1 LQRSTR
7 RSTPERSNATFP
19 FAPTHFNPPT
29 TVILKGKVMRILAPV
44 DGSRTA
50 LKALKHACKLM
61 RNFAGLKVTLVSVH
75 DDVALRNARS
85 LVGSKAVDDYLHQL
99 SEKDLD
105 AARKMLDKE
114 EIAYTVEIRTG
125 HVAQEIVEL
134 ADSEQFDL
142 IVMGNKG
149 RSALRDLLIGSV
161 AQRVLAQARTPVLLV
176 K

>member
-1 LQRSTR
+1 MQTRSR
-7 RSTPERSNATFP
+7 TPSNATQKEE
-19 FAPTHFNPPT
+19 
-29 TVILKGKVMRILAPV
+29 IMRILAPV

-50 LKALKHACKLM
+50 LKALRHACKLM
-61 RNFAGLKVTLVSVH
+61 RGFPGLKVTLVSVH

-85 LVGSKAVDDYLHQL
+85 IVGSKAVDEYLHKL

-105 AARKMLDKE
+105 ASRKMLDKDA
-114 EIAYTVEIRTG
+114 IAYTVEIRTG
-125 HVAQEIVEL
+125 HVAQEIVQL
-134 ADSEQFDL
+134 ADSEHFDL

-161 AQRVLAQARTPVLLV
+161 AQRVLAQAKTPVLLV